1 MDDFEDG
8 LKLAKTDFI
17 NSGFPISFDANFSKS
32 IIELS
37 GIELDVGIIE
47 FSYYFFYCQWSSGI
61 HDGVI

>member
-17 NSGFPISFDANFSKS
+17 NSGFPISFDTNFSKS

-47 FSYYFFYCQWSSGI
+47 FSYYFFYCQ
-61 HDGVI
+61 